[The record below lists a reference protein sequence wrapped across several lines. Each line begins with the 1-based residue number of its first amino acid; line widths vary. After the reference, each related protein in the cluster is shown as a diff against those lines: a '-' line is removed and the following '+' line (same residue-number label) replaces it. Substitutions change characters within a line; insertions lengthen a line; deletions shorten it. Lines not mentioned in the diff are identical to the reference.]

1 MLVAMLVVGY
11 YSSSNSLV
19 TMRSFA
25 AVLACLAVA
34 GAQYALPAG
43 YNAGY
48 PYAGGYAGYPYAGA
62 IAAPALASGY
72 AAAPALAA
80 GYTAAPLAAPTAY
93 APVAVAGGVYAG
105 AAYDPSVAYANLY
118 PAAEPYIHQ
127 EI

>member
-48 PYAGGYAGYPYAGA
+48 PYAGGYAGGYAGYPYAGA

-80 GYTAAPLAAPTAY
+80 GYAAAPLAAPS
-93 APVAVAGGVYAG
+93 PICS
-105 AAYDPSVAYANLY
+105 P
-118 PAAEPYIHQ
+118 
-127 EI
+127 